1 MLVLRNTPFLTSIEK
16 LTMGPGEESIAGNTL
31 PMPSVAME
39 GMSIV
44 VSVLSLDL
52 LPLSTCVLSS
62 RVPCGT

>member
-1 MLVLRNTPFLTSIEK
+1 MLVLRNTPFLTRIENF
-16 LTMGPGEESIAGNTL
+16 TMGPGEESIAGNTL

-44 VSVLSLDL
+44 VSVLSLDVV
-52 LPLSTCVLSS
+52 PLSTCVLSL